1 MTHTKRI
8 YNNPKSGFFVHP
20 YHMVC
25 CGNCDFCKDES
36 LGKKW
41 RMDRKKELVNEFI
54 EYEGK

>member
-1 MTHTKRI
+1 MSHTKRV
-8 YNNPKSGFFVHP
+8 YNNPKSWFFVHP

-41 RMDRKKELVNEFI
+41 RMNRKKELLNELQ
-54 EYEGK
+54 EVL